1 MPALKI
7 YEYPVIKRFF
17 ASEQGSGLRQ
27 DAYELYREIN
37 KVVTTSNKLKKEGR
51 IEELN
56 SYLGSKQ
63 HLLDIKS
70 PVYNIKK
77 KLDKIRRSRDA
88 IMRMDISSERKREMI
103 DDLDESINEMLKV
116 VPALKKKADELNQ
129 QVEGIINRINQLETR
144 D

>member
-1 MPALKI
+1 MPAIKI
-7 YEYPVIKRFF
+7 YEYPVIRRFF

-63 HLLDIKS
+63 HLLDLKS
-70 PVYNIKK
+70 PVYNIKN
-77 KLDKIRRSRDA
+77 KLDKSRRSRDA
-88 IMRMDISSERKREMI
+88 IMRMDIDAELKREMI
-103 DDLDESINEMLKV
+103 DDIDESINEMLKV
-116 VPALKKKADELNQ
+116 VPALKKQADLPAFESRLAQ
-129 QVEGIINRINQLETR
+129 RITGG
-144 D
+144 